1 MSKGSAPSAPDPYT
15 TAAAQYQYGTEAG
28 AYTTALNDVNTTG
41 PTGTTSYNVTG
52 TDPVTGAPIR
62 TETTS
67 LSPTEQNIFNQSQG
81 IQTGQLGTAQNFL
94 GQVNQA
100 SGSGEPTIQPVQYSA
115 TGGPIQSSI
124 NTSGVPGIEN
134 TQDAYTTGQSTALAG
149 EMAALQPGLDQQRE
163 QLDSSLRN
171 SGNLPGSPA
180 YDNAMDALDQDQASQ
195 KTQAAGQAISAGNTL
210 QNTQYGESAN
220 TNQQLFG
227 QAATEQTQNNAAES
241 QLFGQNTS
249 NATLNNTA
257 GSTALADYA
266 QKVGIPLNELQAILG
281 GSQVSAPQANAAGT
295 ANVQAPDLESAF
307 NTQYQGALAGYNAN
321 VASSNADVTAGA
333 GLTSALIMALG
344 SSF

>member
-1 MSKGSAPSAPDPYT
+1 MSKGSAPAAPDPYT

-28 AYTTALNDVNTTG
+28 AYTTALNDVNTVG

-52 TDPVTGAPIR
+52 TDPTTGAPIR

-67 LSPTEQNIFNQSQG
+67 LTPAEQGIFNSGQT
-81 IQTGQLGTAQNFL
+81 IQQGQLNTGQNFL

-100 SGSGEPTIQPVQYSA
+100 SSTGEPSINPVQYSA
-115 TGGPIQSSI
+115 SGGPIQSSI

-134 TQDAYTTGQSTALAG
+134 TQDAYNYGQSTALAG
-149 EMAALQPGLDQQRE
+149 EEAAMQPGLTQSKE
-163 QLDSSLRN
+163 QLDASLRN

-180 YDNAMDALDQDQASQ
+180 YDNAMAALDADQAQ
-195 KTQAAGQAISAGNTL
+195 QQTQAAGAAISAGNTL

-220 TNQQLFG
+220 TNSQLFG
-227 QAATEQTQNNAAES
+227 QAATAQSQNNAAEA
-241 QLFGQNTS
+241 QLYGQNAS
-249 NATLNNTA
+249 NAQLNNTA

-266 QKVGIPLNELQAILG
+266 QQVGIPLNELSAILS

-295 ANVQAPDLESAF
+295 ANVQAPDIQSAF

-321 VASSNADVTAGA
+321 VATGNADTSAGA
-333 GLTSALIMALG
+333 SLLGALALALA
-344 SSF
+344 